1 MQTAGHRCV
10 CVPTRAFSGHVG
22 VCLAERALKRTN
34 DWESQNRNLNDS
46 ARRFFEQKI
55 SQSRQPNRRPWTT
68 WAPSTSDSASAPS
81 AKSRRRKR
89 KTCTGPER
97 LYLPY
102 FRRLERAPAGRAPRL
117 DAASLTL
124 RQVTRRDTRPPAGRS
139 VFTWACIW
147 DPGAGGRR
155 V

>member
-1 MQTAGHRCV
+1 MRVCPHARLFGACGCV
-10 CVPTRAFSGHVG
+10 SGREG
-22 VCLAERALKRTN
+22 PETNERLGC
-34 DWESQNRNLNDS
+34 QNRNLNMNLNDS

>member
-34 DWESQNRNLNDS
+34 DWDAKIGTLMIRRGDFLSKKSHNPANRIGDPGRRGLRPPPIRQAPQARKVEGERGRLARVLNV
-46 ARRFFEQKI
+46 FI
-55 SQSRQPNRRPWTT
+55 
-68 WAPSTSDSASAPS
+68 
-81 AKSRRRKR
+81 
-89 KTCTGPER
+89 
-97 LYLPY
+97 
-102 FRRLERAPAGRAPRL
+102 FRRLEWAPAGRAPRL

-147 DPGAGGRR
+147 DPGPGRR